1 MASLIFI
8 IEIASPDFA
17 GWRAYAGAMH
27 QSGVV
32 VNGHGLQDPSTS
44 TSIRVRGDKRQVQE
58 GPFADTKEQL
68 GSYFVIETTNLDAAL
83 EWAAYCLCLR
93 RYATRFQQRQHT

>member
-1 MASLIFI
+1 
-8 IEIASPDFA
+8 
-17 GWRAYAGAMH
+17 MH

-44 TSIRVRGDKRQVQE
+44 TSIRVRGDKRQVQD
-58 GPFADTKEQL
+58 GPFADTREQL

-83 EWAAYCLCLR
+83 ECAAHRLCLR
-93 RYATRFQQRQHT
+93 RYATRLQQRHHT